1 MPSSL
6 PQAELLETLPVV
18 APERT
23 ALVAKMDDAGQVND
37 LFRLAFEKGGATP
50 EALAQLVALKER
62 IDRRNAELE
71 FAQAMVAFQ
80 ETCPPIERTSTA
92 KIATRSGAGY
102 EYKFADFEQIV
113 ETVRP
118 HLQRHGLSFTFD
130 STTDGK
136 MLTCTCVLRHVNGH
150 SIPSSFTL
158 PTDTASAMSAQ
169 QAVGAALTFAKRQ
182 CIVSVL
188 GLSLTD
194 PDPDGGAGTTPIT
207 DEQAADITA
216 LMEEVKADRPRF
228 LKHFG
233 VASVADL
240 RQSQHR
246 EAVTMLQR
254 KRGAPQ

>member
-1 MPSSL
+1 VADAL
-6 PQAELLETLPVV
+6 KQAELVETVPVS
-18 APERT
+18 APERA
-23 ALVAKMDDAGQVND
+23 ALVARMDDAGQVND

-80 ETCPPIERTSTA
+80 QTCPAIPRTSTA
-92 KIATRSGAGY
+92 KIATRSGVGY

-130 STTDGK
+130 SKTDGK
-136 MLTCTCVLRHVNGH
+136 MLTCTATLRHINGH
-150 SIPSSFTL
+150 SVDSSFTL
-158 PTDTASAMSAQ
+158 PTETASAMSAQ

-194 PDPDGGAGTTPIT
+194 PSPDGDRDLSTLS
-207 DEQAADITA
+207 DEQAATIKSMLDEVPAYRAKFLTWQGVEKVEDIPARRYNAAVAA
-216 LMEEVKADRPRF
+216 LNA
-228 LKHFG
+228 
-233 VASVADL
+233 
-240 RQSQHR
+240 
-246 EAVTMLQR
+246 
-254 KRGAPQ
+254 KRRAGA